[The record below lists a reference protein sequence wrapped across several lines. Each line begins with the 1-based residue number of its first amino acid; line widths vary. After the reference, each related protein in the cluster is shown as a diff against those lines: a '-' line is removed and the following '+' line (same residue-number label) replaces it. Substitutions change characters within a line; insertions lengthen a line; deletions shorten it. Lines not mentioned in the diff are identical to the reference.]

1 MSDKRPNLV
10 LRLLAEALLAV
21 LCGGITLVS
30 HLQGGPEPD
39 EEARL

>member
-1 MSDKRPNLV
+1 MTPNLV
-10 LRLLAEALLAV
+10 LRLMAEGLLAV
-21 LCGGITLVS
+21 ICGGISLVS